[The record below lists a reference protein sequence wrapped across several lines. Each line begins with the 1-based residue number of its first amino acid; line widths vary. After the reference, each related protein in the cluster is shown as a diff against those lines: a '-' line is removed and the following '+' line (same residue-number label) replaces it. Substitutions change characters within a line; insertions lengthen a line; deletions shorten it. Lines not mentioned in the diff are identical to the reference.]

1 MARIRCLH
9 LADLHLGW
17 APRDWGG
24 REAER
29 QQERDGLL
37 KKAVDLAL
45 IRRPRSSWF

>member
-17 APRDWGG
+17 APQDWGG

-29 QQERDGLL
+29 RQERDGIL
-37 KKAVDLAL
+37 KKVVD
-45 IRRPRSSWF
+45 PDSVGFDCWRSF